1 MTQAVLSLVL
11 AISIFSAGITGTAMS
26 APTPVPQSTVEMAG
40 VGESGPAF
48 KSGSENLSTTDFINM
63 VVQDAN
69 ATWGDVFQSW
79 GGSYVPPTVI
89 TVGAGAYARSGCGI
103 NAGDPSEDES
113 LSPALYCRY
122 GGELGTQLVGPH
134 AIFDT
139 RVTYEPVI
147 YLSIPWLEQQIAIGA
162 PNADFAVAYV
172 VTYELSYHVQNLLEY
187 TDHTGGGS
195 GELSDMQVELT
206 AECLT
211 GVWAYSAYD
220 RGYLAEADVQAVQ
233 DALWGG
239 DTMVPEQFGLER
251 EHGTSD
257 ERLMAFMSGY
267 ASGNP
272 AECLGSSTAD

>member
-1 MTQAVLSLVL
+1 MKQAMLSLVFVFSIL
-11 AISIFSAGITGTAMS
+11 SVGVTGMAIA
-26 APTPVPQSTVEMAG
+26 APTPVPQITAEMAG

-48 KSGSENLSTTDFINM
+48 NTGSEELSTTDFVNM
-63 VVQDAN
+63 VVQDVN
-69 ATWGDVFQSW
+69 TTWGNVFESW
-79 GGSYVPPTVI
+79 GYSYVPPTVV

-103 NAGDPSEDES
+103 NSGNPSEDEW

-122 GGELGTQLVGPH
+122 GGELGTQLLGPNE
-134 AIFDT
+134 IFDT

-147 YLSIPWLEQQIAIGA
+147 YLSIQWLEQRIAMDA

-172 VTYELSYHVQNLLEY
+172 VTYEFSYHVQNLLGY
-187 TDHTGGGS
+187 TDHTGGGY
-195 GELSDMQVELT
+195 GELSDMQIEMT

-220 RGYLAEADVQAVQ
+220 TGYLAEADVQAAQ
-233 DALWGG
+233 DVAWG
-239 DTMVPEQFGLER
+239 DDAMMPDQFGLEGD
-251 EHGTSD
+251 HGTSD

-272 AECLGSSTAD
+272 ADCFASLSAG